1 MALVRNDQASQSTV
15 VRSLVDWLNKNL
27 DEINYGEVGLVFTV
41 HDGKPTFVDK
51 VLRKKERVE

>member
-1 MALVRNDQASQSTV
+1 MALVRNDQASQTAV
-15 VRSLVDWLNKNL
+15 VKSLMDWLSKNL

-51 VLRKKERVE
+51 VLRKKEKVG